1 LPEIVW
7 YRSLYW
13 RIALGFV
20 ALLATLLAVQGLMFL
35 WLTGRGTEF
44 LPGRSPGEYAQTI
57 AADLATSLAE
67 HPDLDIDTY
76 LNDRY
81 TSTYRA
87 FVVAMRDG
95 RNASSRRVRPPFE
108 LSRAAYGRLMGR
120 GPGWPGGPG
129 GPGGGPG
136 PGGPRPGPGPYGRG
150 DNRPPDGPPPDGR
163 APDMRPDRGDFDRG
177 GDNRP
182 DGQGRGRGGPGRG
195 GRGGGPIMAVFAP
208 VLINDEVVAMVAVPN
223 DPPPLS
229 VLLRDIG
236 PTLGIVAVCL
246 LIVGTST
253 AALLIFRPTHS
264 RLKSLQDAA
273 RAIGGGE
280 ADARAPEVGGDE
292 VTMLAH
298 TFNEMAAGLEQRTQ
312 QLVAADES
320 RRRLL
325 ADVSHEL
332 MTPLAAIRGYVE
344 TMAMPD
350 LKLQDATRT
359 RYLQIVTDETERME
373 HIIGDLLDLARVE
386 GGAGEW
392 RRDPVQ
398 VAALFERVQQRHDPA
413 LTRKRIALECEI
425 APDVHAIVG
434 DANRLEQAIQNLAA
448 NAVRHTPEGGR
459 IRLTADRVPGG
470 VRLGVE
476 DSGPGIPPEHL
487 PRIFD
492 RFYKVDL
499 SRTGTALPS
508 GSGLGLSIVQA
519 IVKRHGGTIEAANSA
534 AGGARFEMVLPD
546 ETAQPQ

>member
-1 LPEIVW
+1 MPEIVW

-20 ALLATLLAVQGLMFL
+20 ALLATLLTVQGLMFL
-35 WLTGRGTEF
+35 WLTGQGSEF
-44 LPGRSPGEYAQTI
+44 LPGRSPVEYANTI
-57 AADLATSLAE
+57 AADLATNLAE
-67 HPDLDIDTY
+67 HPDLNIEDH
-76 LNDRY
+76 LNERY
-81 TSTYRA
+81 TSAYRA
-87 FVVAMRDG
+87 FVVVTRDG
-95 RNASSRRVRPPFE
+95 RTASSRRVRPPFD
-108 LSRAAYGRLMGR
+108 LQRAAMGRLIGR
-120 GPGWPGGPG
+120 GGPG
-129 GPGGGPG
+129 GPGGPG
-136 PGGPRPGPGPYGRG
+136 PGGPRPGPYGRG
-150 DNRPPDGPPPDGR
+150 DARPPDSPPPDGR
-163 APDMRPDRGDFDRG
+163 PPDMRPDRPDFDRG
-177 GDNRP
+177 FDNRSP

-195 GRGGGPIMAVFAP
+195 GRGGPPIMAVFSP
-208 VLINDEVVAMVAVPN
+208 VIISDQVVGMVAVPN

-229 VLLRDIG
+229 VLLRDFG
-236 PTLGIVAVCL
+236 PTLAIVAIGL

-253 AALLIFRPTHS
+253 AALVIFRPTHS
-264 RLKSLQDAA
+264 RLKSLQNAA
-273 RAIGGGE
+273 RAVGSGE
-280 ADARAPEVGGDE
+280 TGARAPESGGDE

-312 QLVAADES
+312 QLIAVDDS

-350 LKLQDATRT
+350 LKLNEPTRQ

-386 GGAGEW
+386 GAAGEW
-392 RRDPVQ
+392 KRDPVQ

-413 LTRKRIALECEI
+413 LARKRITLEREI
-425 APDVHAIVG
+425 APDVGVVIG
-434 DANRLEQAIQNLAA
+434 DANRLEQAIQNLAG

-459 IRLTADRVPGG
+459 IRLTATRADGG

-492 RFYKVDL
+492 RFYKVDV

-519 IVKRHGGTIEAANSA
+519 IVKRHGGTIEAANGPQ
-534 AGGARFEMVLPD
+534 GGATFQMVLPD
-546 ETAQPQ
+546 ETAQQP

>member
-1 LPEIVW
+1 MPEIVW

-67 HPDLDIDTY
+67 HPDLDIDDY
-76 LNDRY
+76 LNDKY

-87 FVVAMRDG
+87 FVVATRDG
-95 RNASSRRVRPPFE
+95 RNVSSRRVRPPFE
-108 LSRAAYGRLMGR
+108 LSRAAFGRLMGR
-120 GPGWPGGPG
+120 GPGGPG
-129 GPGGGPG
+129 GPGGSG
-136 PGGPRPGPGPYGRG
+136 PGGPRPGPGPFGRG
-150 DNRPPDGPPPDGR
+150 DSRPPDAPPPDGR
-163 APDMRPDRGDFDRG
+163 PPDMRPDRGDFDRG
-177 GDNRP
+177 GDNRPP

-208 VLINDEVVAMVAVPN
+208 VLISEEVVAMVAVPN

-298 TFNEMAAGLEQRTQ
+298 TFNEMAAGLQQRTQ
-312 QLVAADES
+312 QLVAADDS

-350 LKLQDATRT
+350 LKLEDATRT

-392 RRDPVQ
+392 KRDPVQ
-398 VAALFERVQQRHDPA
+398 VAALFERVQQRHDPVLA
-413 LTRKRIALECEI
+413 RKRITLEREI
-425 APDVHAIVG
+425 APEVDTVIG

-476 DSGPGIPPEHL
+476 DSGPGIPPDHL

-519 IVKRHGGTIEAANSA
+519 IVRRHGGIIEAANSS
-534 AGGARFEMVLPD
+534 AGGARFDMVLPD
-546 ETAQPQ
+546 QTAQPQ

>member
-1 LPEIVW
+1 MPEIVW

-20 ALLATLLAVQGLMFL
+20 ALLATLLTVQGLMFL
-35 WLTGRGTEF
+35 WLTGQASEL
-44 LPGRSPGEYAQTI
+44 LPGRSPVEYANTI
-57 AADLATSLAE
+57 AADLGTNLAE
-67 HPDLDIDTY
+67 RPDLNIEEHV
-76 LNDRY
+76 NARY
-81 TSTYRA
+81 PSAYRA
-87 FVVAMRDG
+87 FVVVMRDG

-108 LSRAAYGRLMGR
+108 LQRAAMGHLFGR
-120 GPGWPGGPG
+120 GGPG
-129 GPGGGPG
+129 GPGGPG
-136 PGGPRPGPGPYGRG
+136 PGGPRPGGPYGRG
-150 DNRPPDGPPPDGR
+150 DRPPDSPPPDGR
-163 APDMRPDRGDFDRG
+163 PPDMRPDRPDFDRG
-177 GDNRP
+177 FDNRSP

-195 GRGGGPIMAVFAP
+195 GRGGPPIMAVFSP
-208 VLINDEVVAMVAVPN
+208 ITINDQVVGVVAVPN

-229 VLLRDIG
+229 VLLRGFG
-236 PTLGIVAVCL
+236 PTLAIVAIGL

-253 AALLIFRPTHS
+253 AALVIFRPTHS
-264 RLKSLQDAA
+264 RLKSLQNAA
-273 RAIGGGE
+273 RAVGGGE
-280 ADARAPEVGGDE
+280 VGARAPESGGDE

-312 QLVAADES
+312 QLIAVDES

-344 TMAMPD
+344 TMAMPN
-350 LKLQDATRT
+350 LKLEESTRQH
-359 RYLQIVTDETERME
+359 YLQIVTDETERME

-386 GGAGEW
+386 GAAGEW
-392 RRDPVQ
+392 KREPVP

-413 LTRKRIALECEI
+413 LARKRITLEREI
-425 APDVHAIVG
+425 APDVDVVIG
-434 DANRLEQAIQNLAA
+434 DANRLEQAVQNLAG

-459 IRLTADRVPGG
+459 IRLTASRVTGG

-492 RFYKVDL
+492 RFYKVDV

-519 IVKRHGGTIEAANSA
+519 IVKRHGGTIEAANGPE
-534 AGGARFEMVLPD
+534 GGAIFYMVLPD
-546 ETAQPQ
+546 ETAPVR

>member
-1 LPEIVW
+1 VPEIVW

-20 ALLATLLAVQGLMFL
+20 ALLASLLAVQGLVFL
-35 WLTGRGTEF
+35 WLTGQGTEF

-57 AADLATSLAE
+57 AADLATNLAE
-67 HPDLDIDTY
+67 HPDLNIEDH

-95 RNASSRRVRPPFE
+95 RSASSRRVRPPFE
-108 LSRAAYGRLMGR
+108 LSRAAFGRLMGR
-120 GPGWPGGPG
+120 GPGGPG
-129 GPGGGPG
+129 GPGPGG
-136 PGGPRPGPGPYGRG
+136 PGGPRPGPPPFGRG
-150 DNRPPDGPPPDGR
+150 DSRPPDSSSALNRPPDGRPERPDFERLGDGR
-163 APDMRPDRGDFDRG
+163 P
-177 GDNRP
+177 P

-195 GRGGGPIMAVFAP
+195 GRGGGPPIVAVFAP
-208 VLINDEVVAMVAVPN
+208 VMINNEVVAMVAVPN

-229 VLLRDIG
+229 VLLRDFG

-253 AALLIFRPTHS
+253 AALLIFKPTHS
-264 RLKSLQDAA
+264 RLKSLQNAA
-273 RAIGGGE
+273 RAVGSGE
-280 ADARAPEVGGDE
+280 AGVRAPESGGDE
-292 VTMLAH
+292 VTLLAH
-298 TFNEMAAGLEQRTQ
+298 SFNEMAAGLEQRTQ
-312 QLVAADES
+312 QLMTVDES

-344 TMAMPD
+344 TMAMPG
-350 LKLQDATRT
+350 LKLDEATRR

-392 RRDPVQ
+392 KRDAVL
-398 VAALFERVQQRHDPA
+398 VSALFERVQQRHDPA
-413 LTRKRIALECEI
+413 LARKHITLERVI
-425 APDVHAIVG
+425 APDVDAVVG

-459 IRLTADRVPGG
+459 IRLTADRAPGG
-470 VRLGVE
+470 VMLAVE

-519 IVKRHGGTIEAANSA
+519 IVKRHGGTIEAVNSS
-534 AGGARFEMVLPD
+534 AGGARFEMVLPG
-546 ETAQPQ
+546 

>member
-1 LPEIVW
+1 VPEIVW

-20 ALLATLLAVQGLMFL
+20 ALLAILLAVQGLMFL
-35 WLTGRGTEF
+35 WLTGQGTEF

-57 AADLATSLAE
+57 AADLATNLAE
-67 HPDLDIDTY
+67 RADLDIEAH

-81 TSTYRA
+81 TSAYRA
-87 FVVAMRDG
+87 FVVVTRDG
-95 RNASSRRVRPPFE
+95 RTASSRRVRPPFE
-108 LSRAAYGRLMGR
+108 LSRAAFGRLMGR
-120 GPGWPGGPG
+120 GPGGP
-129 GPGGGPG
+129 GGPG
-136 PGGPRPGPGPYGRG
+136 PGGPRPGPPFGRG
-150 DNRPPDGPPPDGR
+150 DNRPPDTAPPDGR
-163 APDMRPDRGDFDRG
+163 PPDARPPDGRPERGDFDRG
-177 GDNRP
+177 GDNRSP
-182 DGQGRGRGGPGRG
+182 DGQGRGGRGGPGRG

-208 VLINDEVVAMVAVPN
+208 VMINEQVVAMVAVPN

-298 TFNEMAAGLEQRTQ
+298 TFNEMAAGLEHRTQ

-350 LKLQDATRT
+350 LKLEEATRT

-392 RRDPVQ
+392 KRDPVQ

-413 LTRKRIALECEI
+413 LTRKRLTLECEI
-425 APDVHAIVG
+425 APEVG
-434 DANRLEQAIQNLAA
+434 TVIGDTNRLEQAIQNLAA

-519 IVKRHGGTIEAANSA
+519 IVKRHGGTIDATNTV
-534 AGGARFEMVLPD
+534 AGGARFNMVLPD

>member
-1 LPEIVW
+1 
-7 YRSLYW
+7 
-13 RIALGFV
+13 V
-20 ALLATLLAVQGLMFL
+20 ALVATLLTVQGLVFL
-35 WLTGRGTEF
+35 WLTGQGTEF

-57 AADLATSLAE
+57 AADLATNLAE
-67 HPDLDIDTY
+67 RPDLDIDEH
-76 LNDRY
+76 LNSRY
-81 TSTYRA
+81 TSTYRP
-87 FVVAMRDG
+87 FVVVTRDG
-95 RNASSRRVRPPFE
+95 RTVSSRRVRPPFE
-108 LSRAAYGRLMGR
+108 LSRAAFGRLMGR
-120 GPGWPGGPG
+120 GPGGPG
-129 GPGGGPG
+129 GPGGGRSGQP
-136 PGGPRPGPGPYGRG
+136 PF
-150 DNRPPDGPPPDGR
+150 DRPPDGPPPDGR
-163 APDMRPDRGDFDRG
+163 PPDMRPDRGDRG
-177 GDNRP
+177 PDNRPPDMRSP

-195 GRGGGPIMAVFAP
+195 GRGGPNMAVFAP
-208 VLINDEVVAMVAVPN
+208 VLINEAVIAMVAVPN
-223 DPPPLS
+223 GPPPLS
-229 VLLRDIG
+229 VLLQDFG

-280 ADARAPEVGGDE
+280 AGARAKESGGDE
-292 VTMLAH
+292 VAMLAH
-298 TFNEMAAGLEQRTQ
+298 TFNEMAGGLEHRTQ

-350 LKLQDATRT
+350 LKLENATRQ
-359 RYLQIVTDETERME
+359 RYLQIVTEETERME

-386 GGAGEW
+386 GGAGGW
-392 RRDPVQ
+392 KRDPVP
-398 VAALFERVQQRHDPA
+398 VTALFERVQDRHDPVLA
-413 LTRKRIALECEI
+413 RKQVTLEFQI
-425 APDVHAIVG
+425 APGVDAVVG

-492 RFYKVDL
+492 RFYKVDV
-499 SRTGTALPS
+499 SRAGTALPS

-519 IVKRHGGTIEAANSA
+519 IVKRHGGTIEAVNVPD
-534 AGGARFEMVLPD
+534 GGARFEMVLPD
-546 ETAQPQ
+546 EDLSPGDRLTAQPH

>member
-1 LPEIVW
+1 MPEIVW

-20 ALLATLLAVQGLMFL
+20 ALLAILLTVQGLMFL
-35 WLTGRGTEF
+35 WLTGQGTEF

-57 AADLATSLAE
+57 AADLATNLAE
-67 HPDLDIDTY
+67 HADLDIEAH

-81 TSTYRA
+81 TSAYRA
-87 FVVAMRDG
+87 FVVVTRDG
-95 RNASSRRVRPPFE
+95 RTVNSRRVRPPFE
-108 LSRAAYGRLMGR
+108 LSRAAFGRLMGR
-120 GPGWPGGPG
+120 GPAGPG
-129 GPGGGPG
+129 GPGGPG
-136 PGGPRPGPGPYGRG
+136 PGGPRSGPPPFGRG
-150 DNRPPDGPPPDGR
+150 DGRPPDSPDGRPPDVRPPDG
-163 APDMRPDRGDFDRG
+163 RPDRGSFDRG
-177 GDNRP
+177 GDNRSP

-195 GRGGGPIMAVFAP
+195 GRGGPPIMAVFAP
-208 VLINDEVVAMVAVPN
+208 VMINEEVVAMVAVPN
-223 DPPPLS
+223 DPPPLA
-229 VLLRDIG
+229 VLLQDFG

-273 RAIGGGE
+273 RAIGGGQ
-280 ADARAPEVGGDE
+280 AGARAPEVGGDE

-298 TFNEMAAGLEQRTQ
+298 TFNEMAGGLEHRTQ
-312 QLVAADES
+312 QLVAADDS

-350 LKLQDATRT
+350 LKLEDATRA

-373 HIIGDLLDLARVE
+373 HIIGDLLDLARME

-392 RRDPVQ
+392 KRDPVP
-398 VAALFERVQQRHDPA
+398 VAALFERVKHRHDPA
-413 LTRKRIALECEI
+413 LSRKRIMLEHEI
-425 APDVHAIVG
+425 APEVDTVIG

-487 PRIFD
+487 PHIFD

-499 SRTGTALPS
+499 SRTGTTLPS

-519 IVKRHGGTIEAANSA
+519 IVKRHGGTIGASNTA
-534 AGGARFEMVLPD
+534 AGGARFNMVLPD
-546 ETAQPQ
+546 DPAQPD

>member
-1 LPEIVW
+1 MPEIVW

-20 ALLATLLAVQGLMFL
+20 ALLAILLAVQGLMFL
-35 WLTGRGTEF
+35 WLTGQGTEF

-57 AADLATSLAE
+57 AADLATNLAE
-67 HPDLDIDTY
+67 RPDLNIEDH

-87 FVVAMRDG
+87 FVVATRDG
-95 RNASSRRVRPPFE
+95 RTAVSRRVRPPFE
-108 LSRAAYGRLMGR
+108 LSRAAFGRLMGR
-120 GPGWPGGPG
+120 GPGGPG
-129 GPGGGPG
+129 GPGGG
-136 PGGPRPGPGPYGRG
+136 RG
-150 DNRPPDGPPPDGR
+150 DRSPDGAPPDGRPPDGRPPDGR
-163 APDMRPDRGDFDRG
+163 PPDGRSPDMRPDRGDFDRG
-177 GDNRP
+177 GDNRPP

-208 VLINDEVVAMVAVPN
+208 VMINEQVIAMVAVPN

-229 VLLRDIG
+229 VLMRDIG
-236 PTLGIVAVCL
+236 PTLGIVAIGL

-273 RAIGGGE
+273 RAVGSGE
-280 ADARAPEVGGDE
+280 AGARAPESGGDE

-298 TFNEMAAGLEQRTQ
+298 TFNEMAAGLEHRTQ
-312 QLVAADES
+312 QLIAADES

-350 LKLQDATRT
+350 LKLEEGTRQ

-392 RRDPVQ
+392 KRDPVP
-398 VAALFERVQQRHDPA
+398 VAALFKRVQHRHDPA
-413 LTRKRIALECEI
+413 LTRKRITLECEI
-425 APDVHAIVG
+425 APDVDVVVG

-476 DSGPGIPPEHL
+476 DSGSGIPPEHL

-519 IVKRHGGTIEAANSA
+519 IVKRHGGTIDAANST
-534 AGGARFEMVLPD
+534 AGGARFDMVLPD